1 MTQAP
6 LSTWAMED
14 FMSGHQS
21 ILSFYLVS
29 LSPLVTRRWPWP
41 SCGWGV
47 KGHLYAAHPY
57 LLHHIFPFLLSRL
70 HSRQSP
76 SLLTMLR
83 VLACGAIIISL
94 YIIIITLYYHYILL
108 SHYLSLY
115 QLTNGCRLQQDGC
128 YELHTW
134 CSQTAPGTWLQG
146 TRPTTMGSGCE
157 MVRNVTASVRVS
169 HRNGA
174 RQHM

>member
-1 MTQAP
+1 
-6 LSTWAMED
+6 
-14 FMSGHQS
+14 
-21 ILSFYLVS
+21 
-29 LSPLVTRRWPWP
+29 
-41 SCGWGV
+41 
-47 KGHLYAAHPY
+47 
-57 LLHHIFPFLLSRL
+57 
-70 HSRQSP
+70 
-76 SLLTMLR
+76 MLR

-94 YIIIITLYYHYILL
+94 YIIVITLYYHYILL

-115 QLTNGCRLQQDGC
+115 QLTNGCRLQQGGC

-169 HRNGA
+169 HRYEWEIGMAHVGICRGQHNVNSTFLFSIRDKAQA
-174 RQHM
+174 RYQLRIACEILFNSASTSTYTRVWC